1 MNRGQL
7 IARVTRKLSL
17 DPTVSG
23 EDYLLVAAMLNEAVT
38 EVLLRTHIY
47 LQLVDCALTAGVA
60 EYRMDSAVLAIENQ
74 RGTTP
79 AGQGQPEIIST
90 AEMIA
95 RQSTNV
101 QNAGWRRAL
110 SFEGNLI
117 TVNPTPDT
125 SESLRFWAVL
135 QPSPMTDDSH
145 DPSNLTYG
153 GIPVPHRQLEYYCLW
168 QLSEDVE
175 KTVPMRPQDYMQ
187 QFQQECKLMSD
198 RKHHIGGR
206 QIAPASIGYPTAKQ
220 VPQRNDTYP
229 AQRR

>member
-7 IARVTRKLSL
+7 IARVARKLSL
-17 DPTVSG
+17 DPTVGS
-23 EDYLLVAAMLNEAVT
+23 EDYNLIAAMLNEAVT
-38 EVLLRTHIY
+38 EVLLRTHIF
-47 LQLVDCALTAGVA
+47 LQLIDCQFTPGVA
-60 EYRMDSAVLAIENQ
+60 EYRIDSVVLAVDNQ
-74 RGTTP
+74 RTTSP
-79 AGQGQPEIIST
+79 AGQGAPEIIST

-125 SESLRFWAVL
+125 TETLRFWAVL
-135 QPSPMTDDSH
+135 QPSPMTDDLH
-145 DPSNLTYG
+145 DPSNPSYG

-168 QLSEDVE
+168 QLAEDVE
-175 KTVPMRPQDYMQ
+175 KTVPIGPVQYQQ
-187 QFQQECKLMSD
+187 QFVTECKLMST

-206 QIAPASIGYPTAKQ
+206 QLAPAAIGYPTSRR
-220 VPQRNDTYP
+220 VPLRNDAYP

>member
-1 MNRGQL
+1 MTRGQL
-7 IARVTRKLSL
+7 IARVARKLSL
-17 DPTVSG
+17 DPTVGG
-23 EDYLLVAAMLNEAVT
+23 EDYTLIAAMLNEAVV
-38 EVLLRTHIY
+38 EVLMRTHIY

-60 EYRMDSAVLAIENQ
+60 EYRLDSAVLAVENQ

-79 AGQGQPEIIST
+79 AGQGQPEIITT

-95 RQSTNV
+95 RQSTNT

-135 QPSPMTDDSH
+135 QPSPMTDDLH
-145 DPSNLTYG
+145 DPSVLAYG
-153 GIPVPHRQLEYYCLW
+153 GIPIPHRQLEYYCLW

-175 KTVPMRPQDYMQ
+175 KTVPMRPQYYQ
-187 QFQQECKLMSD
+187 NQFIIECKLMSN

-206 QIAPASIGYPTAKQ
+206 QIAPATVGYPTSRR
-220 VPQRNDTYP
+220 VPMRNDVYP
-229 AQRR
+229 SQRR